1 MTDVPTVEPTD
12 PPTTQTSAF
21 GDLGLDDS
29 LLQALSELGY
39 EEPTPVQEQA
49 IPPLLAG
56 RDVLAEAPTGT
67 GKTAA
72 FALPTLQR
80 IPIGDGRAG
89 YPSALVLVP
98 TRELAMQVAQAVHRY
113 GRGAGARVLPVYGGQ
128 SIHHQLQGLRRG
140 VDVVV
145 ATPGRAVDHLKRGT
159 LKLNDVRVA
168 VLDEADE
175 MLDMGFAEDLELIL
189 GSAPSERQTAL
200 FSATI
205 SSTIAR
211 LAKRHLRDPV
221 RVNVARV
228 PSTEAEPSAVRQVA
242 YVVHRGY
249 KLAALSRLLDVESDP
264 SALVFARTRTEV
276 DELAHALSGRGYDA
290 GALHGG
296 LSQEQRDRIM
306 GRFRDGTLDVLVAT
320 DVAARGLDIPH
331 VSHVV
336 NYDVPSAP
344 EAYVHRIGRT
354 GRAGREGVAVTLV
367 EPREHRL
374 LRNIESFTR
383 TRLEV
388 GKLPTVA
395 DLREKRLDLLRAT
408 LREALLSD
416 DLERFR
422 AVVEPLADEFDLVD
436 LALAAVSLVDGAGPR
451 SEDEVDLPT
460 ATLPSPGGPRRGT
473 GPQGGAP
480 PSGGGKPRR
489 GPAAFGGP
497 GAGRPSGPG
506 GPGGFRG
513 PGGPGGRRPFPPSG
527 DGGVARLYIGG
538 GRRAGLRPGDL
549 VGAITNEAGVR
560 GDVIGAIEIRD
571 DYSLVDVAASAA
583 DRIIGALQEATIRG
597 KHLEVRPDGRSAPGE
612 RPARG

>member
-1 MTDVPTVEPTD
+1 MTSPPDLEPAQST
-12 PPTTQTSAF
+12 PF
-21 GDLGLDDS
+21 GDLGLDAD
-29 LLQALSELGY
+29 LLNALSELGY

-72 FALPTLQR
+72 FALPVLQR

-159 LKLNDVRVA
+159 LKLDDVRVA

-189 GSAPSERQTAL
+189 GSAPAERQTAL

-211 LAKRHLRDPV
+211 LARRHLRDPV
-221 RVNVARV
+221 RVTVARV
-228 PSTEAEPSAVRQVA
+228 PSTDAAPSAVRQVA

-249 KLAALSRLLDVESDP
+249 KLAALSRLLDVEQDP

-408 LREALLSD
+408 LREALLGD

-436 LALAAVSLVDGAGPR
+436 LALAAVSLVDGATR
-451 SEDEVDLPT
+451 TEDELEVPT
-460 ATLPSPGGPRRGT
+460 ATLPSPGGARRAA
-473 GPQGGAP
+473 GPPGVGPGG
-480 PSGGGKPRR
+480 GGGRGKPRR
-489 GPAAFGGP
+489 GQPAFGGP
-497 GAGRPSGPG
+497 VRPG
-506 GPGGFRG
+506 GPSGYTRPGNA
-513 PGGPGGRRPFPPSG
+513 GGPGSRRPFPATG
-527 DGGVARLYIGG
+527 DDGVARLYIGG

-583 DRIIGALQEATIRG
+583 DRIIGALQDATIRG
-597 KHLEVRPDGRSAPGE
+597 KHLEIRPDGRSAPGA
-612 RPARG
+612 RPPRG